1 MLWISRGDA
10 ACFRKQKAFRP
21 DNHAGSIARSE
32 NNLIVPCAE
41 EEAVKQIVG
50 CGVAPQTQTTVIV
63 NPSTMRECLP
73 EEVGEIWVAGPSVAQ
88 GYWNR
93 PAETEQTFRARLAGM
108 GGVDFLR
115 TGDLGFPRDG
125 ELFVTGRVKDLIII
139 RGRNL
144 YPQDI
149 ELTVERCH
157 ASLRA
162 GAGAAFSTEV
172 DGEERLVIAQ
182 EIDYRTATDT
192 EAVIEAIRQ
201 AVVEEYEVQPYAI
214 ALLRAGSI
222 PKTSSGKIQRHACR
236 AAWLNNS
243 LAVVASWQGVI
254 ADEGVLSDVGPEI
267 SFDSPEEFADCCG
280 RCWPRSLES
289 KRPASILTSL

>member
-1 MLWISRGDA
+1 
-10 ACFRKQKAFRP
+10 
-21 DNHAGSIARSE
+21 
-32 NNLIVPCAE
+32 
-41 EEAVKQIVG
+41 
-50 CGVAPQTQTTVIV
+50 
-63 NPSTMRECLP
+63 
-73 EEVGEIWVAGPSVAQ
+73 
-88 GYWNR
+88 
-93 PAETEQTFRARLAGM
+93 M

-115 TGDLGFPRDG
+115 TGDLGFLRDG

-222 PKTSSGKIQRHACR
+222 PVRPL
-236 AAWLNNS
+236 AARFKGMP
-243 LAVVASWQGVI
+243 VAPHG
-254 ADEGVLSDVGPEI
+254 
-267 SFDSPEEFADCCG
+267 
-280 RCWPRSLES
+280 
-289 KRPASILTSL
+289 

>member
-1 MLWISRGDA
+1 M
-10 ACFRKQKAFRP
+10 
-21 DNHAGSIARSE
+21 
-32 NNLIVPCAE
+32 
-41 EEAVKQIVG
+41 
-50 CGVAPQTQTTVIV
+50 
-63 NPSTMRECLP
+63 
-73 EEVGEIWVAGPSVAQ
+73 
-88 GYWNR
+88 
-93 PAETEQTFRARLAGM
+93 
-108 GGVDFLR
+108 
-115 TGDLGFPRDG
+115 
-125 ELFVTGRVKDLIII
+125 FVTGRVKDLIII

-222 PKTSSGKIQRHACR
+222 PATSSGKIQRHACR

-267 SFDSPEEFADCCG
+267 SFDSPEEFAD
-280 RCWPRSLES
+280 WLRSLLAAKLGVE
-289 KRPASILTSL
+289 ATSIDIDEPVTRYGLIL